1 MKEHMIKESV
11 EDPNGESLNIFY
23 SNACYSCGEEGH
35 FSQYCTKER
44 KEYLGYFPTE
54 AIEFDPQGIKGL
66 IRTKKPRKRKN
77 KDTLR
82 TTQFLQRGTRVIL
95 PVLNVRTSGIMP
107 IIVLK
112 GSKELKEQ
120 APSPRSP
127 KTYRKLCVFIARKQ
141 DIMLLNVPT
150 RRKLELSSWNFD
162 IGNKCS
168 RKQIYEYN
176 ELSCV
181 MDVSNIVMNS

>member
-1 MKEHMIKESV
+1 MCWRPWWRRPQQILLQCLLFMWRRRTFFTVLHQGKKRVSGILP
-11 EDPNGESLNIFY
+11 DG
-23 SNACYSCGEEGH
+23 SNRVWSTGNKRFDQNEE
-35 FSQYCTKER
+35 TPEEK
-44 KEYLGYFPTE
+44 
-54 AIEFDPQGIKGL
+54 
-66 IRTKKPRKRKN
+66 KN

-162 IGNKCS
+162 MDNKS
-168 RKQIYEYN
+168 GRNQFFFSW
-176 ELSCV
+176 LQ
-181 MDVSNIVMNS
+181 